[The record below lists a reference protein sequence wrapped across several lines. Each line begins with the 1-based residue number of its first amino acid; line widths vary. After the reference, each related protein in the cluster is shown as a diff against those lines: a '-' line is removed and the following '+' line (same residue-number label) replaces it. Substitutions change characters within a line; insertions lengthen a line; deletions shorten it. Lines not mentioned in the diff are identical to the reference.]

1 MAKDG
6 PGAGVARLAGAYWL
20 QGEDGDCAQCGELFG
35 FCGLAG
41 AAEVAV
47 QKERAGRRAGV
58 LAEWMA
64 RVRVVIVPVA
74 AVVVACA
81 MVAVVL

>member
-1 MAKDG
+1 M
-6 PGAGVARLAGAYWL
+6 
-20 QGEDGDCAQCGELFG
+20 
-35 FCGLAG
+35 
-41 AAEVAV
+41 